1 MLAEEKDRRVRVNII
16 CAYLI
21 KGAAIIVGVLTIRAY
36 MAFFSDH
43 ALLGVWYT
51 ILAILS
57 WILNFDLGIS
67 NGLRNMLAK
76 AFSDN
81 DMEYAKELISTGYV
95 VLAPVCIVIAAAGC
109 LLIAWVDWNSFFN
122 IDAST
127 VGSSV
132 LRFTIFVSFAGIV
145 LQLYMKI
152 VSSVLNAMEKTALT
166 SLLSLLTNIGILLFV
181 SFFHAGSEQERL
193 IALSVAYLC
202 AAVLP
207 YAFATLLVF
216 TRSLSGARPA
226 VSCANMKLARDI
238 VGLGGR
244 FLLVQ
249 VSLMAITVT
258 NEIYITWLFDASD
271 VVEFQVYNKVFSTIL
286 ALYAIIS
293 SPIWSAV
300 TKSWHERNI
309 DWIRNAQA
317 KLTKLSIA
325 TTLLTILFCVVLQP
339 VFDIWLGSESVSV
352 SLAAEVSFCLYTIT
366 MLFAYSIATVA
377 NGISM
382 LGVQMV
388 CYIGA
393 AIVKYPLCL
402 ALAGAFESW
411 TVVVLAN
418 AIIMI
423 PYLIVQPIALGKAL
437 NRRSL
442 EISQ

>member
-1 MLAEEKDRRVRVNII
+1 MLTSEKNSRVRVNII

-43 ALLGVWYT
+43 AILGVWYT

-81 DMEYAKELISTGYV
+81 DIGHAKELISTGYV
-95 VLAPVCIVIAAAGC
+95 VLAPVCIAIAVAGC
-109 LLIAWVDWNSFFN
+109 LLIAWIDWNSFFN
-122 IDAST
+122 IDVLT
-127 VGSSV
+127 IGSSV
-132 LRFTIFVSFAGIV
+132 LRFSIIVSFAGIV

-152 VSSVLNAMEKTALT
+152 VSSILNAMEKTALT

-181 SFFHAGSEQERL
+181 SFFNVGSEQERL
-193 IALSVAYLC
+193 AALSIAYLC

-207 YAFATLLVF
+207 YAFATLFVF
-216 TRSLSGARPA
+216 TRSLSDARPA
-226 VSCANMKLARDI
+226 VSCANMKLAREI
-238 VGLGGR
+238 IGLGGR

-249 VSLMAITVT
+249 VALMAVTVT

-286 ALYAIIS
+286 ALYAIVS

-309 DWIRNAQA
+309 GWIRVVQA
-317 KLTKLSIA
+317 KLTKLSIVA
-325 TTLLTILFCVVLQP
+325 TLFTILVCVILQP
-339 VFDIWLGSESVSV
+339 IFDIWLGSESISV
-352 SLAAEVSFCLYTIT
+352 SFAAEGSFCLYTAT
-366 MLFAYSIATVA
+366 MLFAYSIATIA
-377 NGISM
+377 NGVSM
-382 LGVQMV
+382 LRVQIV

-402 ALAGAFESW
+402 ALAGVFESW
-411 TVVVLAN
+411 AVVVLAN

-423 PYLIVQPIALGKAL
+423 PYLVAQPIALRKAL
-437 NRRSL
+437 DRKAL

>member
-1 MLAEEKDRRVRVNII
+1 MLVSEKGSRVRANII
-16 CAYLI
+16 CSYLI

-36 MAFFSDH
+36 MVFFSDH
-43 ALLGVWYT
+43 AILGVWYT

-57 WILNFDLGIS
+57 WILNFDLGIG

-81 DMEYAKELISTGYV
+81 DIGHAKELISTGYV
-95 VLAPVCIVIAAAGC
+95 VLAPVCIIIAVVGC
-109 LLIAWVDWNSFFN
+109 LLIAWIDWNSFFN
-122 IDAST
+122 IDVLT
-127 VGSSV
+127 IGSSV
-132 LRFTIFVSFAGIV
+132 LRFSMIVSFAGIV

-166 SLLSLLTNIGILLFV
+166 SLLALLTNIGILLFV
-181 SFFHAGSEQERL
+181 LFFNVGNEQERL
-193 IALSVAYLC
+193 AALSIAYLC

-216 TRSLSGARPA
+216 TRSLSDARPA
-226 VSCANMKLARDI
+226 VSCANMKLAREI

-249 VSLMAITVT
+249 VALMAITVT

-286 ALYAIIS
+286 VLYAVAS

-300 TKSWHERNI
+300 AKSWHEHNI
-309 DWIRNAQA
+309 DWIRIVQA
-317 KLTKLSIA
+317 KLTKLSIVA
-325 TTLLTILFCVVLQP
+325 TLFTILVCVILQP
-339 VFDIWLGSESVSV
+339 IVDIWLGSERISV
-352 SLAAEVSFCLYTIT
+352 SLVAEGSFCLYTAT
-366 MLFAYSIATVA
+366 MLFAYSISPIA
-377 NGISM
+377 NGMSM

-388 CYIGA
+388 CYAGA